1 MDVSPGHVVL
11 SKAGRDKGKKFM
23 VLTVD
28 KEGSYVYVADGN
40 LRKVENPKKKKLR
53 HLDLTGKMLDKLAI
67 KLKDGKAL
75 QNSEIY
81 KGIKMLD
88 LDEKLLREE

>member
-23 VLTVD
+23 VLSVD
-28 KEGSYVYVADGN
+28 DTGSYVYVADGN
-40 LRKVENPKKKKLR
+40 LRRVENPKKKKLR
-53 HLDLTGKMLDKLAI
+53 HLDMTGDMLEKLAEKI
-67 KLKDGKAL
+67 RDGRPL

-81 KGIKMLD
+81 T
-88 LDEKLLREE
+88 E

>member
-23 VLTVD
+23 VLSVD
-28 KEGSYVYVADGN
+28 DTGSYVYVADGN
-40 LRKVENPKKKKLR
+40 LRRVENPKKKKLR
-53 HLDLTGKMLDKLAI
+53 HLDMTGDMLEKLAEKI
-67 KLKDGKAL
+67 MEGKQL